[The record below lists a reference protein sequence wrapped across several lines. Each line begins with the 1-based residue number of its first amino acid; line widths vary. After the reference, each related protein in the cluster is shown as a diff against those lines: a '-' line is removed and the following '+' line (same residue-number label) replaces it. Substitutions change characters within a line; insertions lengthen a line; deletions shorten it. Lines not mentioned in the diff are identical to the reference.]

1 MVLVCIGEALS
12 GGLRMNDGERK
23 RKEKRDLNDMSVLLN
38 KWD

>member
-23 RKEKRDLNDMSVLLN
+23 RKEKRE
-38 KWD
+38 KGFE